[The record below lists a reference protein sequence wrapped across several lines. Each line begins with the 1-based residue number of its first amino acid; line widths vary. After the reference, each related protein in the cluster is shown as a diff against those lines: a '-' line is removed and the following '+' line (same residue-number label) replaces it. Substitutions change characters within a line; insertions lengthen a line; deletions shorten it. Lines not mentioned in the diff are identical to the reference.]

1 VPIYVALLRG
11 VNVGGAR
18 SLKMSDLRNTF
29 ECAGCTNVA
38 TYIQS
43 GNVVFAHVEKS
54 QAKLVELLQ
63 AAIAKAAGF
72 AVDVVIRTK
81 TELAQVVAQNP
92 FPRAKPEQLHVFFMA
107 KKPAANALDDF
118 DAKKFEPEKFAFV
131 GRELYVML
139 PNGMGR
145 STLVGALV
153 RKAPVKDATA
163 RNWRT
168 VQTLI
173 AMTTP
178 APQT

>member
-29 ECAGCTNVA
+29 ERAGCTNVA

-43 GNVVFAHVEKS
+43 GNVVFAHTEKS
-54 QAKLVELLQ
+54 QAKVVELLE

-72 AVDVVIRTK
+72 DVDVIVRTK
-81 TELAQVVAQNP
+81 AELAKVVTQNP
-92 FPRAKPEQLHVFFMA
+92 FPRAKPEQLYVFFME
-107 KKPAANALDDF
+107 KKPAADALAHV
-118 DAKKFEPEKFAFV
+118 DAKKFEPEKFQVV
-131 GRELYVML
+131 GRELYFML
-139 PNGMGR
+139 PDGLGR
-145 STLVGALV
+145 SQLVGTLA
-153 RKAPVKDATA
+153 RKSPVKEATG

-173 AMTTP
+173 GMTE
-178 APQT
+178 PQR

>member
-1 VPIYVALLRG
+1 MPVYVALLRG

-29 ECAGCTNVA
+29 ERAGCTNVA

-43 GNVVFAHVEKS
+43 GNVVFAHEEKS
-54 QAKLVELLQ
+54 AAKLVELLE

-72 AVDVVIRTK
+72 DVDIVLRTK
-81 TELAQVVAQNP
+81 SELAKVVAQNP

-107 KKPAANALDDF
+107 MKPAADALDDV
-118 DAKKFEPEKFAFV
+118 DAKKFAPEKFAVV
-131 GRELYVML
+131 GRELYLML
-139 PNGMGR
+139 PNGIGR
-145 STLVGALV
+145 STLVGTLV
-153 RKAPVKDATA
+153 RKSPIKEATA

-173 AMTTP
+173 AMTSP
-178 APQT
+178 APT